1 MKILSYD
8 TKKRKTILCGQF
20 IGDTFFR
27 NVKPYHYMRVV
38 GGYGI
43 SEDAFQE
50 IMGKKVKQIVIKE
63 EATGNQW
70 ESDPK
75 DWLEHCHIA
84 DYGSGKQRFLG
95 LKYMR
100 THKKAI

>member
-1 MKILSYD
+1 MKILTYD
-8 TKKRKTILCGQF
+8 TKKKKVVLCGEF

-27 NVKPYHYMRVV
+27 NVKPYHYMKVV

-50 IMGKKVKQIVIKE
+50 IISKGCKKIIIKE
-63 EATGNQW
+63 ITTENSW
-70 ESDPK
+70 ESRIE
-75 DWLEHCHIA
+75 DWIGHCHIA

-95 LKYMR
+95 LKYMKL
-100 THKKAI
+100 T